1 MALLEVKN
9 IYKSFGGVKAI
20 QNFSIE
26 ANAGEI
32 HGIIGPNGAGKTY
45 HLQHDFGR
53 VHRRPRL
60 RYAGRQGHTPSWSS
74 TKSPALAW
82 DAPSRISA
90 CSRG

>member
-32 HGIIGPNGAGKTY
+32 HGIIGPNGAGKTTCFNCISGVY
-45 HLQHDFGR
+45 NANEGR
-53 VHRRPRL
+53 ITLDGKDIKGKQP
-60 RYAGRQGHTPSWSS
+60 
-74 TKSPALAW
+74 
-82 DAPSRISA
+82 
-90 CSRG
+90 